1 MGFRGRGGAGQ
12 VEMQAWCRG
21 APYALGL
28 PWGPALLGSSW
39 SRQPQGPW
47 LWAASALWC
56 PPLAFRTDRTT
67 PRPVTARPLLE
78 KELPLHLK
86 YTNCQHF
93 KPNLAF
99 WLLLKEQRI
108 KVTLQARL
116 HGRLPRVAH
125 RGDPAPAP
133 PTRRPTRAPQRGAS
147 ARPARAPEAPLR
159 SALSEAPS
167 TASRPRPAVP
177 PPQRPQTMSRP
188 RPSRRSRAHPHSAT
202 WRRIRAPAP
211 LRPWKW
217 EKGQGAPPCTTTP
230 SALPRPF
237 PKDARAPGESDA
249 ARAALS
255 WPLGVRERR
264 IPLAADRGEAQRDGI
279 GGNGNSGH
287 PEAQNQRVRGA
298 VFASQTLWDKRLSTV
313 SGRPWAGV
321 TLLRGKRE
329 APPIRF
335 YWGLLSHRLGG
346 RLISGSQQPAASSGR
361 SKDSL
366 WLLQPH
372 CPATL
377 HDGRVPWEECKGK
390 PKETGKC
397 MKSVSMVRFHSRD
410 CTRGRKGASY
420 PNQKYSLSEDH
431 CPSVK

>member
-1 MGFRGRGGAGQ
+1 MPGPGAGAHPTPGVP
-12 VEMQAWCRG
+12 VETRV
-21 APYALGL
+21 
-28 PWGPALLGSSW
+28 LGSSW
-39 SRQPQGPW
+39 VPTASR
-47 LWAASALWC
+47 
-56 PPLAFRTDRTT
+56 PLALGGLSVVVSPAGFPHRQDDPASGDSPT
-67 PRPVTARPLLE
+67 PVRKGTSLNISSTPIANISNT
-78 KELPLHLK
+78 
-86 YTNCQHF
+86 
-93 KPNLAF
+93 NLAF

-108 KVTLQARL
+108 RSPSQAQT
-116 HGRLPRVAH
+116 PRSAAAEWPTEE
-125 RGDPAPAP
+125 DPAPAP
-133 PTRRPTRAPQRGAS
+133 PTRRPPRGAPQRGAPS
-147 ARPARAPEAPLR
+147 AAPPARAPEAPPPKRPLR
-159 SALSEAPS
+159 SALNPR
-167 TASRPRPAVP
+167 SRPRPRTHEALE
-177 PPQRPQTMSRP
+177 RGGWAR
-188 RPSRRSRAHPHSAT
+188 SAT

-255 WPLGVRERR
+255 WPPGVRERR

-390 PKETGKC
+390 PKEIGKC
-397 MKSVSMVRFHSRD
+397 MKSVSMVHFHSRD
-410 CTRGRKGASY
+410 CTRGKKGASY

>member
-1 MGFRGRGGAGQ
+1 MPGPGAGARPTPGVP
-12 VEMQAWCRG
+12 VETRV
-21 APYALGL
+21 
-28 PWGPALLGSSW
+28 LGSSW
-39 SRQPQGPW
+39 VPT
-47 LWAASALWC
+47 AS
-56 PPLAFRTDRTT
+56 
-67 PRPVTARPLLE
+67 RPLVLGG
-78 KELPLHLK
+78 LGGVVSPAG
-86 YTNCQHF
+86 F
-93 KPNLAF
+93 P
-99 WLLLKEQRI
+99 
-108 KVTLQARL
+108 
-116 HGRLPRVAH
+116 H
-125 RGDPAPAP
+125 RQDDPASEEDRAPAP
-133 PTRRPTRAPQRGAS
+133 PTRRPPTRRSLRRAPSSRPRS
-147 ARPARAPEAPLR
+147 APSEAPSPKRPLR
-159 SALSEAPS
+159 SALNPRSRPRPRSAPS
-167 TASRPRPAVP
+167 TAPPDHVPGPRPQPAP
-177 PPQRPQTMSRP
+177 GGAPA
-188 RPSRRSRAHPHSAT
+188 RRAT

-217 EKGQGAPPCTTTP
+217 EKGRGAPPCTATP

-237 PKDARAPGESDA
+237 PKDARARGESDA

-255 WPLGVRERR
+255 WPPGVREPRF
-264 IPLAADRGEAQRDGI
+264 PLAADRGEAQRDGI

-346 RLISGSQQPAASSGR
+346 QLISGSQQPAASAGR

-390 PKETGKC
+390 PKETGKY

-410 CTRGRKGASY
+410 CTRGKKGASY

>member
-1 MGFRGRGGAGQ
+1 MERNGLFALRRRRLEFVTVEKGVELAGRDARP
-12 VEMQAWCRG
+12 WCRG
-21 APYALGL
+21 APYA
-28 PWGPALLGSSW
+28 WGARG
-39 SRQPQGPW
+39 
-47 LWAASALWC
+47 
-56 PPLAFRTDRTT
+56 D
-67 PRPVTARPLLE
+67 PRPGEFLGPDSLKAPGSGRPQRCGVPRWLSAQTARPLA
-78 KELPLHLK
+78 KD
-86 YTNCQHF
+86 Q
-93 KPNLAF
+93 
-99 WLLLKEQRI
+99 
-108 KVTLQARL
+108 VTLPGPDSTVGCR
-116 HGRLPRVAH
+116 RVAH
-125 RGDPAPAP
+125 RGGPGARAPHAAP
-133 PTRRPTRAPQRGAS
+133 PTRRPPRGAPHAAPPTRRPPTRRSLRRAPSSRPRS
-147 ARPARAPEAPLR
+147 APSEAPSPKRPLR
-159 SALSEAPS
+159 SALNLR
-167 TASRPRPAVP
+167 SRPRPRTHEALE
-177 PPQRPQTMSRP
+177 RGGWAR
-188 RPSRRSRAHPHSAT
+188 SAT

-255 WPLGVRERR
+255 WPPGVRERR

-346 RLISGSQQPAASSGR
+346 RLISGSQQPAASAGR

-390 PKETGKC
+390 PWTVREEKKVLHIPT
-397 MKSVSMVRFHSRD
+397 KSILCLRTIAQV
-410 CTRGRKGASY
+410 
-420 PNQKYSLSEDH
+420 
-431 CPSVK
+431 

>member
-1 MGFRGRGGAGQ
+1 MPGPGPGARPTPGVP
-12 VEMQAWCRG
+12 VETRV
-21 APYALGL
+21 
-28 PWGPALLGSSW
+28 LGSSW
-39 SRQPQGPW
+39 VPTASR
-47 LWAASALWC
+47 
-56 PPLAFRTDRTT
+56 PLALGGLSVVVSPAGFPHRQDD
-67 PRPVTARPLLE
+67 PAS
-78 KELPLHLK
+78 
-86 YTNCQHF
+86 
-93 KPNLAF
+93 
-99 WLLLKEQRI
+99 EQRI
-108 KVTLQARL
+108 RSPSQAQT
-116 HGRLPRVAH
+116 PRSAAAEWPTEE
-125 RGDPAPAP
+125 DPAPAP
-133 PTRRPTRAPQRGAS
+133 PTRRPPHGVPHAAPPNA
-147 ARPARAPEAPLR
+147 ALPPPRPQLAPPKRPLR
-159 SALSEAPS
+159 SAPSEAPS
-167 TASRPRPAVP
+167 PKRPQPAFP
-177 PPQRPQTMSRP
+177 PAPPQCPLRSAP
-188 RPSRRSRAHPHSAT
+188 RPSHEALERGGWARSAT
-202 WRRIRAPAP
+202 WRRIRTPAP

-255 WPLGVRERR
+255 WPPGVRERR

-346 RLISGSQQPAASSGR
+346 RLISGSQQPVALAGR

-390 PKETGKC
+390 PWTVREEKKVLHIPT
-397 MKSVSMVRFHSRD
+397 KSILCLRTIAQV
-410 CTRGRKGASY
+410 
-420 PNQKYSLSEDH
+420 
-431 CPSVK
+431 

>member
-1 MGFRGRGGAGQ
+1 MPGPGAGARPTPGVP
-12 VEMQAWCRG
+12 VETRV
-21 APYALGL
+21 
-28 PWGPALLGSSW
+28 LGSSW
-39 SRQPQGPW
+39 VPT
-47 LWAASALWC
+47 AS
-56 PPLAFRTDRTT
+56 
-67 PRPVTARPLLE
+67 RPLVLGG
-78 KELPLHLK
+78 LGGVVSPAGFPHR
-86 YTNCQHF
+86 QDD
-93 KPNLAF
+93 PAS
-99 WLLLKEQRI
+99 
-108 KVTLQARL
+108 
-116 HGRLPRVAH
+116 VAH
-125 RGDPAPAP
+125 RGGP
-133 PTRRPTRAPQRGAS
+133 G
-147 ARPARAPEAPLR
+147 ARAPHAAPPNAALPPPRPQLAPPKRPLR
-159 SALSEAPS
+159 GALSEAPS
-167 TASRPRPAVP
+167 PK
-177 PPQRPQTMSRP
+177 RPQP
-188 RPSRRSRAHPHSAT
+188 AFPPAPPHAT

-237 PKDARAPGESDA
+237 PKDARARGESDA

-255 WPLGVRERR
+255 WPPGVRERR

-346 RLISGSQQPAASSGR
+346 QLISGSQQPAASAGR

-390 PKETGKC
+390 PKETGKY

-410 CTRGRKGASY
+410 CTRGKKGASY